1 MRQLSKLIYILF
13 FAILYGCTDPYA
25 LQTNTFEDILVVE
38 ATLTNEL
45 KKQEIKISRTF
56 KLEETEPSI
65 ETNATVYVTDDL
77 GNQFNFEEMSG
88 KYISEFEFQA
98 FPDRE
103 YQLYINTNSGKQYT
117 STREKLTTINNLT
130 LLEATVKN
138 KFGVNGVDITANS
151 YDPSGTSKYYRY
163 EYEETYKIIVPF
175 WAPDSLQIYGN
186 SENFSVNPMQ
196 IEYAF
201 TQHQRTGESKTCYKT
216 EVSNDIILENT
227 TLTGEDRI
235 KDYSIRF
242 ISQDNYSIANR
253 YSIKVR
259 QYIQSIASY
268 TYYKTLRD
276 LSASGN
282 VLSPSQPG
290 FINGNISSVENK
302 NEKVIGFFDV
312 SSVSEKR
319 IFFNYQDLFPG
330 EPEPPY
336 FYDCQISTYD
346 RTKKKTQSITPF
358 DGLTYLVTN
367 TRSGKIILYQREDP
381 LFKMVPP
388 QCGDCRTVG
397 SNIVPAF
404 WQ

>member
-1 MRQLSKLIYILF
+1 MKKIVLLLLVITAVS
-13 FAILYGCTDPYA
+13 CTEPYA
-25 LQTNTFEDILVVE
+25 LQTNTFENAIVIE
-38 ATLTNEL
+38 ATITNEL

-56 KLEETEPSI
+56 QLEEKEPQP
-65 ETNATVYVTDDL
+65 ETNATVYITDDL
-77 GNQFNFEEMSG
+77 GNQYNFNETDG
-88 KYISEFEFQA
+88 KYISQFEFQA
-98 FPDRE
+98 MSERQ
-103 YQLYINTNSGKQYT
+103 YQLFVNTSNGKQYT

-130 LLEATVKN
+130 SVEATVKN

-151 YDPSGTSKYYRY
+151 FDPTGTSKYYRY
-163 EYEETYKIIVPF
+163 EYEETYKTIAPF
-175 WAPDSLQIYGN
+175 WAPDSLQIFGN
-186 SENFSVNPMQ
+186 AEEWNLALGH

-201 TQHQRTGESKTCYKT
+201 TQHQRVGESKTCYKT

-227 TLTGEDRI
+227 TLTGEDKI

-242 ISQDNYSIANR
+242 ISQDNYNIANR

-259 QYIQSIASY
+259 QYIQSLASY
-268 TYYKTLRD
+268 TYYKTLKD
-276 LSASGN
+276 ISASGN

-302 NEKVIGFFDV
+302 NEKVIGFFDI

-319 IFFNYQDLFPG
+319 IFFNYNDLFPG

-336 FYDCQISTYD
+336 FYDCEISTYD
-346 RTKKKTQSITPF
+346 RTKKKTVGETPF
-358 DGLTYLVTN
+358 DGLTYLVIN
-367 TRSGKIILYQREDP
+367 TRSGKLILYEREDP
-381 LFKMVPP
+381 IFKMVPP

-397 SNIVPAF
+397 SNVIPDF